1 MKNNNQKGISILES
15 LVCIVIIG
23 IGYVAMLQVSA
34 FSISS
39 MDRAIER
46 NKINFY
52 SEMMI
57 EDILSDPD
65 QVKQYS
71 YFNEKCSYNLNRG
84 SSYYQKQ
91 TDKWKNRIQLNNQI
105 QINNKYKK
113 PKCDPQNDVK
123 QILTDANGEKARLKF
138 FSNKGKSKKYL
149 GVAVK

>member
-71 YFNEKCSYNLNRG
+71 Y
-84 SSYYQKQ
+84 
-91 TDKWKNRIQLNNQI
+91 
-105 QINNKYKK
+105 
-113 PKCDPQNDVK
+113 
-123 QILTDANGEKARLKF
+123 LT
-138 FSNKGKSKKYL
+138 
-149 GVAVK
+149 